1 MITTDPTITTT
12 GQTDYGKLYRGP
24 TDDGAF
30 SLWVF
35 GSTSAFDTALKL
47 DNEFFA
53 DPNNLPIA
61 VFKFE
66 NLLITGNPT
75 IDTSVGPTNLGLI
88 AADGITSGPPGG
100 TLTFTG
106 LNLLALATVDGSI
119 NFTSDVS
126 FQGLNVL
133 VMYARG
139 SGSDLIL
146 NSPISGIGS
155 LKLAAQNSIQ
165 LVNPG
170 TMDVGAFDATAGNN
184 LSLQIG
190 GSLLLNGEAKQN
202 VLVSPGVTVPTGADL
217 TVNIANNLTNNSAID
232 FTRFRVTNEGAHI
245 GTGENISVTVGGD
258 LTTNGPASGTG
269 EAEPGDFELVI
280 RNTNGLID
288 NGGNISLAVT
298 GNVSTQGQLTLLL
311 ENYDG
316 SANPAGHIVNGGA
329 VSVTTGGNLTADSIS
344 AFINNRG
351 GGMID
356 SAASVSLNV
365 SGALTTLNDAIDDF
379 GFTDSLSLALNSRYD
394 DSGGNTTGSMIGGDA
409 TVSLQADSASI
420 GGKLSA
426 SLSDRGGTISG
437 NALLKLN
444 VTHDITLQGMAD
456 IELLNDGGSNVLT
469 PIAGTIHGNATV
481 QFNANNFTLN
491 ALLVGVNNRNGGVI
505 DSNASINFN
514 LSGDLIVPGTDPGV
528 PGEDPVNPGEVDL
541 EIKNSRNSDGTSGGS
556 IGGNALIQLSVV
568 NYSSASDLLVQ
579 INNLNGGMITS
590 AATIDFT
597 LSGNFS
603 SGSDVFFGIANQR
616 QAGQSTG
623 GNIGTDATIDVGV
636 SGNSTVQGDAT
647 FSIDNHSADTGGT
660 TPSSIGGTASIT
672 LNASAISTSANAGT
686 GSLGDLGLFINNFN
700 GGQIGANATI
710 TLNATSISADG
721 NFFARVDNSSG
732 GTIHGDAATSV
743 NVTGDVNAPGGIV
756 VDILNVNG
764 PSTIGGAAN
773 VTFHAGGDVTSGSS
787 TFFDLFGEG
796 GSVQLGSRVDVQA
809 RDISVTGDLNAYIDS
824 GNGQIGDTATVLFV
838 ARDIHSTGNTLFNVF
853 SAGGMIGSDSTV
865 DVTLRNAGT
874 DGNFTADIGNEG
886 GRIGDTA
893 RVTLNIA
900 GDIQSGAGVFFD
912 IFNSGSSIGAD
923 ATVDVSAVNI
933 STANDLR
940 QTIDNQNGGVIGGSA
955 ALTLNLSGNLTSIN
969 GGVFIQIL
977 NQSSS
982 NPGMIGS
989 DATIS
994 LSAANISAPGPFE
1007 IDIFN
1012 NFVATTIHGNA
1023 MINVNTGDITTGDVT
1038 DPDLNVEITNNFG
1051 TIDKNASIMFAA
1063 TGDINHHGNA
1073 FFQILNGMANS
1084 GSAGGHIGQNAT
1096 VAVSAANVDISDEL
1110 IVAVDNTAS
1119 SITGNAIATFTT
1131 TGHLNAGDIVAQI
1144 LNSDDGTAGT
1154 PGSIGGD
1161 ATLTMSA

>member
-1 MITTDPTITTT
+1 VITTDPTITTT

-30 SLWVF
+30 SLWAF

-155 LKLAAQNSIQ
+155 LKLAAENSIQ

-245 GTGENISVTVGGD
+245 GTGGNISVTVGGD

-420 GGKLSA
+420 GG
-426 SLSDRGGTISG
+426 
-437 NALLKLN
+437 
-444 VTHDITLQGMAD
+444 
-456 IELLNDGGSNVLT
+456 
-469 PIAGTIHGNATV
+469 
-481 QFNANNFTLN
+481 
-491 ALLVGVNNRNGGVI
+491 
-505 DSNASINFN
+505 
-514 LSGDLIVPGTDPGV
+514 
-528 PGEDPVNPGEVDL
+528 
-541 EIKNSRNSDGTSGGS
+541 
-556 IGGNALIQLSVV
+556 
-568 NYSSASDLLVQ
+568 
-579 INNLNGGMITS
+579 
-590 AATIDFT
+590 
-597 LSGNFS
+597 
-603 SGSDVFFGIANQR
+603 
-616 QAGQSTG
+616 
-623 GNIGTDATIDVGV
+623 
-636 SGNSTVQGDAT
+636 
-647 FSIDNHSADTGGT
+647 
-660 TPSSIGGTASIT
+660 
-672 LNASAISTSANAGT
+672 
-686 GSLGDLGLFINNFN
+686 
-700 GGQIGANATI
+700 
-710 TLNATSISADG
+710 
-721 NFFARVDNSSG
+721 
-732 GTIHGDAATSV
+732 
-743 NVTGDVNAPGGIV
+743 
-756 VDILNVNG
+756 
-764 PSTIGGAAN
+764 
-773 VTFHAGGDVTSGSS
+773 
-787 TFFDLFGEG
+787 
-796 GSVQLGSRVDVQA
+796 
-809 RDISVTGDLNAYIDS
+809 
-824 GNGQIGDTATVLFV
+824 
-838 ARDIHSTGNTLFNVF
+838 
-853 SAGGMIGSDSTV
+853 
-865 DVTLRNAGT
+865 
-874 DGNFTADIGNEG
+874 
-886 GRIGDTA
+886 
-893 RVTLNIA
+893 
-900 GDIQSGAGVFFD
+900 
-912 IFNSGSSIGAD
+912 
-923 ATVDVSAVNI
+923 
-933 STANDLR
+933 
-940 QTIDNQNGGVIGGSA
+940 
-955 ALTLNLSGNLTSIN
+955 
-969 GGVFIQIL
+969 
-977 NQSSS
+977 
-982 NPGMIGS
+982 
-989 DATIS
+989 
-994 LSAANISAPGPFE
+994 
-1007 IDIFN
+1007 
-1012 NFVATTIHGNA
+1012 
-1023 MINVNTGDITTGDVT
+1023 
-1038 DPDLNVEITNNFG
+1038 
-1051 TIDKNASIMFAA
+1051 
-1063 TGDINHHGNA
+1063 
-1073 FFQILNGMANS
+1073 
-1084 GSAGGHIGQNAT
+1084 
-1096 VAVSAANVDISDEL
+1096 
-1110 IVAVDNTAS
+1110 
-1119 SITGNAIATFTT
+1119 
-1131 TGHLNAGDIVAQI
+1131 
-1144 LNSDDGTAGT
+1144 
-1154 PGSIGGD
+1154 
-1161 ATLTMSA
+1161 